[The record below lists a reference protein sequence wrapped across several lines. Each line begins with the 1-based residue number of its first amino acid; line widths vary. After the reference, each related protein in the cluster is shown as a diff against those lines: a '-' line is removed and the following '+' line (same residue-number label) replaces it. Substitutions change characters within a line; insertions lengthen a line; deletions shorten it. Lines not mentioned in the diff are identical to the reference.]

1 MKLTDDSLD
10 MVINT
15 KAFLQFE
22 QNRVIPLDE
31 IIDFLI
37 QLGFKE
43 FVSKTPELNEPGM
56 GHAEARH

>member
-1 MKLTDDSLD
+1 MKLTDSSLD
-10 MVINT
+10 MVLNT

-43 FVSKTPELNEPGM
+43 FASKIPELNEPGM
-56 GHAEARH
+56 GHAESHH